1 MSFNATTKIFTVQ
14 GVSQKKDIIS
24 KRGTITNKYG
34 ILFGKE
40 E

>member
-1 MSFNATTKIFTVQ
+1 MQQQKYLLLK
-14 GVSQKKDIIS
+14 GCPKKKDIIS